1 MALLV
6 KAMHLTYQYTSKN
19 FSPNFLSAY
28 YVFTKFLSNIIQNC
42 SISSKVLK
50 CFDLHHNQNR
60 SKPFLHWIA
69 IGRECLVIGLE
80 SPFKFFFVRTE
91 PQVSIKFSK
100 AGQALFVQSRLKK
113 AKERRPHD

>member
-6 KAMHLTYQYTSKN
+6 KAMHLTYQYTSSCHIITSKN

-80 SPFKFFFVRTE
+80 SS
-91 PQVSIKFSK
+91 SI
-100 AGQALFVQSRLKK
+100 
-113 AKERRPHD
+113 